1 MNRLA
6 FIAALTAFVATGAL
20 AQVDVKDPWVR
31 ATVPAQTATGAFME
45 LTAREDARLVAARSP
60 VARTVEIHE
69 MKMEG
74 GVMKMRAIP
83 GLELP
88 AGKAVALSPSGYHI
102 MLMGLKG
109 QVKAGDSVPLTLVVE
124 TKGGRQ
130 EIEVKAQARAL
141 AEAQGH
147 HHH

>member
-6 FIAALTAFVATGAL
+6 LMAALTAFVATGAL

-45 LTAREDARLVAARSP
+45 LTAKEDARLVAARSP

-130 EIEVKAQARAL
+130 EIEVKAQAKAL
-141 AEAQGH
+141 AEAHGH